1 MAASIYGVT
10 EDGDVWDIKAEP
22 KLLHSGLGAVK
33 LAPFGANRMLMLAK
47 GKMYLVE
54 KKKVEPLV
62 GVAQAHIVDFAVSKM
77 EEESQH

>member
-1 MAASIYGVT
+1 
-10 EDGDVWDIKAEP
+10 
-22 KLLHSGLGAVK
+22 
-33 LAPFGANRMLMLAK
+33 MLMLAK

-77 EEESQH
+77 EEESQHQLWFIADNELLREQVLSGKLNARLAVKTT